1 MCLVYTIFDFEETDC
16 RRMAPPE
23 HKKKR
28 EKKDGEES
36 GEEKME
42 DDDLGKQENPEVPK
56 DGARR
61 TSSVSEGSNDSLVS
75 VEDTIVI
82 SKGISDQKAD
92 KSMDNEKGSKVGFSK
107 IDQNLPK
114 EILNQVDTSTDMTH
128 DVKKDAG
135 KPLGDIPE
143 IPLGYPNR
151 RDVKSNL
158 VNRQVAGNQD
168 FSTGIRDSPNKIK
181 PLVYLA
187 PSFCDKG
194 IKMPNLFKTGQIPE
208 ILITSAEPA
217 VKVTSRSIPET
228 TYEFIPVGMDSLQ
241 VPLDTHNRRKSG
253 NISPLKYKVDCLCDR
268 IEGGIPN
275 TSIPNASTRSSDS
288 LTKALDLA
296 EKDPSFWPK
305 GTPSNQNTWENL
317 PVKQIVSKND
327 QKEGN
332 QCKDQVLVVRKTQS
346 ATATLD
352 PVTPRQSNE
361 VTRPVTQAVRLTPGV
376 SKGNTKLSQGAT
388 RADFPRGIQHAK
400 GCAPITSFFVKS
412 TVSADSDSTLIGS
425 DSTRSFVS
433 VVQGSSFNASDYV
446 SNSTVSH
453 TILNSPP
460 KGSTSKLWGKL
471 DTLDHIEET
480 TPSSISHTMSCPDIP
495 STLDTLRSLEDDN
508 NEDPT
513 VGIHVALP
521 PRLKCKPK
529 RKKRKRHDTGG
540 CHSSSDSG
548 SDSLPTIN
556 VPCIPSKS
564 NNLGTDDTSLS
575 PLLQADE
582 GEEEEDYETVLAR
595 DIVVPQE
602 AADSFRRT
610 RGALVAEAKGQVRSQ
625 HLRAMSREGR
635 IPRWALGLESAP
647 AYTPTNREL
656 HEEFAALIR
665 RQAQERMALIAASLE
680 SKAIYFRNIAEAGLK
695 GIRHLY
701 GRDKAGYKDCRS
713 LLKALS
719 TKDKVMTRKQ
729 MQKTEVS
736 VGENPTPDEDIIKSL
751 LAPQGDSGSSR
762 PLTFRPRQPPKEPKD
777 GKKKEDKPSR
787 PRDEPA
793 DQPTAGTSTGGRTP
807 WGNDAIGGKKDK
819 GKKRPAFHRSRSG
832 ASTPRQRSL
841 SPDSMSPS
849 PKKKSPGSPKHEK
862 RDKKGK
868 GKEGR
873 KPWDSRPR
881 WGFRQGRP
889 QEGRQQRGHQN
900 RDQRPQNQERHP
912 QEQMFLDA
920 IARALDEMSR
930 NDPTFRRRNQ
940 RKEE

>member
-1 MCLVYTIFDFEETDC
+1 
-16 RRMAPPE
+16 MAPPE

-42 DDDLGKQENPEVPK
+42 DDDLGKIENPEIPK
-56 DGARR
+56 EDGARR
-61 TSSVSEGSNDSLVS
+61 TSSISEASNDSLVS
-75 VEDTIVI
+75 VEDTIDI
-82 SKGISDQKAD
+82 STDISDQKAD
-92 KSMDNEKGSKVGFSK
+92 KSMDNDKGSKVGFSK
-107 IDQNLPK
+107 IDQNSPK
-114 EILNQVDTSTDMTH
+114 EFLNQVNTSTDVTH
-128 DVKKDAG
+128 DVKNDAG
-135 KPLGDIPE
+135 NPSGDIPG
-143 IPLGYPNR
+143 IPLGYPNQ
-151 RDVKSNL
+151 RDIKSNL
-158 VNRQVAGNQD
+158 DNRELAGNQEL
-168 FSTGIRDSPNKIK
+168 SPGLRETPNKIK

-208 ILITSAEPA
+208 ILITKAEPA
-217 VKVTSRSIPET
+217 AKATSRDIPEIT
-228 TYEFIPVGMDSLQ
+228 NELIPEGMDSLR
-241 VPLDTHNRRKSG
+241 VPLDSHNQRKSG
-253 NISPLKYKVDCLCDR
+253 NISPLIYKVDCLCDR
-268 IEGGIPN
+268 IEGGN
-275 TSIPNASTRSSDS
+275 SDTSIPNASIRSSDS
-288 LTKALDLA
+288 LTKALNLA

-317 PVKQIVSKND
+317 PVKQIVSKKD
-327 QKEGN
+327 TKEGN
-332 QCKDQVLVVRKTQS
+332 RGRDQVHVVRKTQS

-361 VTRPVTQAVRLTPGV
+361 VTRPVTQAVRLTSGA
-376 SKGNTKLSQGAT
+376 SKGNSKLSQGAT
-388 RADFPRGIQHAK
+388 RADFPRGIQHAR

-412 TVSADSDSTLIGS
+412 TMSADSDSTLIGS
-425 DSTRSFVS
+425 DSTQSFAS
-433 VVQGSSFNASDYV
+433 VVQGRSFNASDYV

-471 DTLDHIEET
+471 DTLDDIEDITSQSIPHT
-480 TPSSISHTMSCPDIP
+480 TSCPDIP
-495 STLDTLRSLEDDN
+495 STLDTLRSLGNDDK
-508 NEDPT
+508 EDPS
-513 VGIHVALP
+513 VGTHVALP

-540 CHSSSDSG
+540 CNSSSESG

-556 VPCIPSKS
+556 VPCIPRKS
-564 NNLGTDDTSLS
+564 NDLGTNNTSMS

-582 GEEEEDYETVLAR
+582 GDGEEDYETVLAR

-680 SKAIYFRNIAEAGLK
+680 SKANYFRNIAEAGLK

-777 GKKKEDKPSR
+777 GKKKEDKPLK
-787 PRDEPA
+787 PRNETA

-819 GKKRPAFHRSRSG
+819 GKKRPAFQRSRSG
-832 ASTPRQRSL
+832 GSTPRQRSL

-849 PKKKSPGSPKHEK
+849 PKKKSPGSPRQEK
-862 RDKKGK
+862 KDKKGK
-868 GKEGR
+868 GKDGR
-873 KPWDSRPR
+873 KPWDNRPR